1 MNYVLI
7 LKKQFNIHRSLQ
19 LDCKSRWNSSYH
31 LIKAMLMYKTIIS
44 KINSEKHEIG
54 LNKKQTTNL
63 SSIELDQD
71 DRKMLEATE
80 FVLRPIV
87 YATQIISGG
96 KYPTVGIS
104 YFAIV
109 QIREFRQDVKD
120 FSVNDSKILHYLKSL
135 LLKQVQKYFFDDD
148 AELEVMKVRFFFLF
162 LYFIEDKSFIF

>member
-19 LDCKSRWNSSYH
+19 LDCKIRWNSSYH
-31 LIKAMLMYKTIIS
+31 LIEAMLMYKRIIN

-54 LNKKQTTNL
+54 RNKKQTTKL
-63 SSIELDQD
+63 FSIELGQD
-71 DRKMLEATE
+71 DWKMFEATE
-80 FVLRPIV
+80 FVPRPIV
-87 YATQIISGG
+87 YATQIISGS

-104 YFAIV
+104 YFTIV

-135 LLKQVQKYFFDDD
+135 LLKQVRKYLIDDD
-148 AELEVMKVRFFFLF
+148 AQLEVMKVTFFSI

>member
-7 LKKQFNIHRSLQ
+7 LKKQFNMHRSPQ
-19 LDCKSRWNSSYH
+19 LDCKNRWNSSYH
-31 LIKAMLMYKTIIS
+31 LIEAMLIYKRIIN

-54 LNKKQTTNL
+54 LNKKQTTKPP
-63 SSIELDQD
+63 SIELDQD
-71 DRKMLEATE
+71 DWKILEATE

-87 YATQIISGG
+87 YATQIISGS

-135 LLKQVQKYFFDDD
+135 LLKQIRKYFIDDG
-148 AELEVMKVRFFFLF
+148 AQLEVMKVRFFFLF
-162 LYFIEDKSFIF
+162 LYFIEDKSFIS

>member
-1 MNYVLI
+1 M
-7 LKKQFNIHRSLQ
+7 QFNIHRSLQ
-19 LDCKSRWNSSYH
+19 LDGKSRWNSSYH
-31 LIKAMLMYKTIIS
+31 LIEAMLMYKRIIT

-54 LNKKQTTNL
+54 LNKNQTAKL

-71 DRKMLEATE
+71 DWKMLEATE

-87 YATQIISGG
+87 YPTQIISGS

-120 FSVNDSKILHYLKSL
+120 FNDSKRLHYLKSL
-135 LLKQVQKYFFDDD
+135 LLKQIRKYFIDDD
-148 AELEVMKVRFFFLF
+148 AQLEVMKVRFFFLF